1 MPPISAAPTCWTR
14 SSRAMVEVTS
24 ASQGDIDWLV
34 REDANVGQPWVSRCV
49 ALGEYLVAK
58 EAGEIVGF
66 LRFSR
71 FWGRVPYLEMVRI
84 QPAYRRSGV
93 GTALFLAWEAAM
105 RAEGARLLM
114 TSSECDE
121 SRPQD
126 WHRRN
131 GFTETGAIGL
141 PGLQSVPEVFFI
153 KHIA

>member
-1 MPPISAAPTCWTR
+1 
-14 SSRAMVEVTS
+14 MVEVAS
-24 ASQGDIDWLV
+24 AGQADIDWLV
-34 REDANVGQPWVSRCV
+34 REDASAGEAWVSRCV
-49 ALGEYLVAK
+49 ALGEYLVAR

-71 FWGRVPYLEMVRI
+71 FWGRVPYMEMIRVLSGH
-84 QPAYRRSGV
+84 RRSGV
-93 GTALFLAWEAAM
+93 GTALFLAWEDAM
-105 RAEGARLLM
+105 RDDGARLLM

-131 GFTETGAIGL
+131 GFSETGAIEL

-153 KHIA
+153 KRIA

>member
-1 MPPISAAPTCWTR
+1 
-14 SSRAMVEVTS
+14 MVEV
-24 ASQGDIDWLV
+24 AHAGRADIGWLV
-34 REDANVGQPWVSRCV
+34 REDASAGEAWVLRCV
-49 ALGEYLVAK
+49 ALGEYLVAR

-71 FWGRVPYLEMVRI
+71 FWGRVPYMEMIRVL
-84 QPAYRRSGV
+84 PGHRRSGV
-93 GTALFLAWEAAM
+93 GTALFLAWEDAM
-105 RAEGARLLM
+105 RDDGARLLM

-131 GFTETGAIGL
+131 GFSETGAIEL

-153 KHIA
+153 KQIA

>member
-1 MPPISAAPTCWTR
+1 
-14 SSRAMVEVTS
+14 MVEVAS
-24 ASQGDIDWLV
+24 AGQADIDWLV
-34 REDANVGQPWVSRCV
+34 REDASAGAAWVSRCV
-49 ALGEYLVAK
+49 ALGEYLVAR

-71 FWGRVPYLEMVRI
+71 FWGRVPYMEMIRVL
-84 QPAYRRSGV
+84 PGHRRSGV
-93 GTALFLAWEAAM
+93 GTALFLAWEKAM
-105 RAEGARLLM
+105 RDDGARMLM

-131 GFTETGAIGL
+131 GFSETGAIEL

-153 KHIA
+153 KQIA

>member
-1 MPPISAAPTCWTR
+1 
-14 SSRAMVEVTS
+14 MVEVAS
-24 ASQGDIDWLV
+24 ASQADIDWLA
-34 REDANVGQPWVSRCV
+34 REDATAGKVWVSRCV
-49 ALGEYLVAK
+49 ALGEYLVAR

-71 FWGRVPYLEMVRI
+71 FWGRVPHMEMIRVL
-84 QPAYRRSGV
+84 PGHRRSGV
-93 GTALFLAWEAAM
+93 GTALFLAWERAM
-105 RAEGARLLM
+105 RGEGARLLM

-131 GFTETGAIGL
+131 GFTETGALEL

-153 KHIA
+153 KRIDLPST

>member
-1 MPPISAAPTCWTR
+1 MPPISAAPTRWTR
-14 SSRAMVEVTS
+14 SSLAMVEVAS
-24 ASQGDIDWLV
+24 ASQADIDWLV
-34 REDANVGQPWVSRCV
+34 LEDTNVGQPWVSRCV
-49 ALGEYLVAK
+49 ALGEYLVAR

-71 FWGRVPYLEMVRI
+71 FWGKVPYMEMIRI

-93 GTALFLAWEAAM
+93 GTAMFLVWEAAM
-105 RAEGARLLM
+105 RAEGARMLM

-131 GFTETGAIGL
+131 GFTETGAIEF

>member
-1 MPPISAAPTCWTR
+1 
-14 SSRAMVEVTS
+14 MVEVAS
-24 ASQGDIDWLV
+24 AGQADIDWLV
-34 REDANVGQPWVSRCV
+34 REDAGVGAAWVSRCV
-49 ALGEYLVAK
+49 ALREYLVAR

-71 FWGRVPYLEMVRI
+71 FWGRVPYMEMIRVL
-84 QPAYRRSGV
+84 PGHRRSGV
-93 GTALFLAWEAAM
+93 GTALFLAWEDAM
-105 RAEGARLLM
+105 RGDGARLLM

-131 GFTETGAIGL
+131 GFLETGAIEL

-153 KHIA
+153 KRIA

>member
-1 MPPISAAPTCWTR
+1 
-14 SSRAMVEVTS
+14 MVEVTS

>member
-1 MPPISAAPTCWTR
+1 
-14 SSRAMVEVTS
+14 MVEV
-24 ASQGDIDWLV
+24 ARAGRADIGWLV
-34 REDANVGQPWVSRCV
+34 REDASAGEAWVSRCV
-49 ALGEYLVAK
+49 ALGEYLVAR

-71 FWGRVPYLEMVRI
+71 FWGRVPYMEMIRVL
-84 QPAYRRSGV
+84 PEHRRSGV
-93 GTALFLAWEAAM
+93 GTALFLAWEEAM
-105 RAEGARLLM
+105 RGDGARLLM

-131 GFTETGAIGL
+131 GFSETGAIEL

-153 KHIA
+153 KRIA

>member
-1 MPPISAAPTCWTR
+1 MPPISAAPIRWTR
-14 SSRAMVEVTS
+14 SSRAMVEVVS
-24 ASQGDIDWLV
+24 ATQADIDWLV
-34 REDANVGQPWVSRCV
+34 REDANAGKAWISRCV

-71 FWGRVPYLEMVRI
+71 FWGRVPYMEMIRI
-84 QPAYRRSGV
+84 QTASRRSGV
-93 GTALFLAWEAAM
+93 GTALFLAWEQAM
-105 RAEGARLLM
+105 RAEGARMLM

-131 GFTETGAIGL
+131 GFIETDAIEL

-153 KHIA
+153 KHIG

>member
-1 MPPISAAPTCWTR
+1 
-14 SSRAMVEVTS
+14 MVEVAS
-24 ASQGDIDWLV
+24 AGQADIDWLV
-34 REDANVGQPWVSRCV
+34 REDASAGEAWVSRCV
-49 ALGEYLVAK
+49 ALGEYLVAR

-71 FWGRVPYLEMVRI
+71 FWGRVPYMEMIRVL
-84 QPAYRRSGV
+84 PGHRRSGI
-93 GTALFLAWEAAM
+93 GTALFLAWEDAM
-105 RAEGARLLM
+105 RDDGARMLM

-131 GFTETGAIGL
+131 GFSETGAIEL

-153 KHIA
+153 KRIA

>member
-1 MPPISAAPTCWTR
+1 
-14 SSRAMVEVTS
+14 MVKVAS
-24 ASQGDIDWLV
+24 ASQADIDWLV
-34 REDANVGQPWVSRCV
+34 REDASAGRAWVSRCV
-49 ALGEYLVAK
+49 ALGEYLVAR
-58 EAGEIVGF
+58 EDSEIVGF

-71 FWGRVPYLEMVRI
+71 FWGKVPYMEMIRVL
-84 QPAYRRSGV
+84 PDHRRSGI
-93 GTALFLAWEAAM
+93 GTALFLAWEKAM
-105 RAEGARLLM
+105 RGDGTRLLM

-131 GFTETGAIGL
+131 GFIETGTIEL

>member
-1 MPPISAAPTCWTR
+1 
-14 SSRAMVEVTS
+14 MVEVAS
-24 ASQGDIDWLV
+24 ASQADIDWLA
-34 REDANVGQPWVSRCV
+34 REDATAGKVWVSRCV
-49 ALGEYLVAK
+49 ALGEYLIAR

-71 FWGRVPYLEMVRI
+71 FWGRVPYMEVIRVL
-84 QPAYRRSGV
+84 PGHRRSGV
-93 GTALFLAWEAAM
+93 GTALFLAWERAM
-105 RAEGARLLM
+105 RGEGARLLM

-131 GFTETGAIGL
+131 GFTETGAIEL

-153 KHIA
+153 KRIDYGLSSTLAPEKP

>member
-1 MPPISAAPTCWTR
+1 
-14 SSRAMVEVTS
+14 MVEV
-24 ASQGDIDWLV
+24 ARARQADIDWLV
-34 REDANVGQPWVSRCV
+34 RADASAGEAWVSRCV
-49 ALGEYLVAK
+49 ALGEYLVAR

-71 FWGRVPYLEMVRI
+71 FWGRVPYMEMIRVL
-84 QPAYRRSGV
+84 PGHRRSGV
-93 GTALFLAWEAAM
+93 GTALFLAWEDAM
-105 RAEGARLLM
+105 RDDGARLLM

-131 GFTETGAIGL
+131 GFSETGAIEL

-153 KHIA
+153 KQIA

>member
-1 MPPISAAPTCWTR
+1 
-14 SSRAMVEVTS
+14 MVEVAS
-24 ASQGDIDWLV
+24 ASQADIDWLA
-34 REDANVGQPWVSRCV
+34 REDATAGKVWVSRCV
-49 ALGEYLVAK
+49 ALGEYLVAR

-71 FWGRVPYLEMVRI
+71 FWGRVPYMEMIRVL
-84 QPAYRRSGV
+84 PGHRRSGV
-93 GTALFLAWEAAM
+93 GTALFLAWERAM
-105 RAEGARLLM
+105 RGEGARLLM

-131 GFTETGAIGL
+131 GFTGTGAIEL

-153 KHIA
+153 KRIDCGLSSTPAPEKP